1 MNKRN
6 QFQLQLLSN
15 KLAEYTTKLDNLK
28 AKQLELFNSIKST
41 PTQHTPE
48 DANRLD
54 LLEQKK
60 ILEARI
66 QECKND
72 LSNSRSEYTQL
83 NHHIKLLPGQLE
95 TNKKQEF
102 VIYQEEIQN
111 IKGRTQ
117 EANQDY
123 LDKLASLEVDKLNLS
138 IQIQDLQNQLT
149 ESQNNLSSIQEHAH
163 SYRKN
168 TILELQQKKQ
178 DKIAIINT
186 LDELNK
192 TKEFYNTNS
201 IDVSTLLDSLIELKT
216 QVINSYYANPDA
228 NPNANQH
235 NILQIPNAREL
246 LPAALFD
253 SNIDTNTNT
262 SMDTHSGEL
271 LNAVISYLDKQIQD
285 TKYQLSSI
293 CKKATRLDK
302 TITATANNLKTKQD
316 TSSTSR
322 EKVVSYKDNYKN
334 AKLIKT
340 SLEERLNNLQA
351 RLNSW
356 DVEVIDNVKHEYKM
370 KLDSLAADT
379 LRAQER
385 LNIMTSR
392 IISEHEADIIT
403 LAGKIKQVE
412 NEIAETNNLLKQTNQ
427 ELAILLEDIAKNN
440 STKIE
445 LDKINTQIANVEL
458 AIAKIQMD
466 IASLS
471 I

>member
-28 AKQLELFNSIKST
+28 SKQTELFNSIKT
-41 PTQHTPE
+41 APTQHTLE

-66 QECKND
+66 QEYKND
-72 LSNSRSEYTQL
+72 LANSRSEYTRL
-83 NHHIKLLPGQLE
+83 NHQIKLLPGQLE
-95 TNKKQEF
+95 SNKKQEF
-102 VIYQEEIQN
+102 AIYQEEIQN
-111 IKGRTQ
+111 IKGRTH

-123 LDKLASLEVDKLNLS
+123 LDKLESLEVDKLNLS

-178 DKIAIINT
+178 QKTAITTT
-186 LDELNK
+186 LDEFNK

-201 IDVSTLLDSLIELKT
+201 IAVVNLLDTLIELKT

-228 NPNANQH
+228 NPDANQH
-235 NILQIPNAREL
+235 NILQTPNAREL

-253 SNIDTNTNT
+253 SNTDTNTNT
-262 SMDTHSGEL
+262 SMDTNSGEL
-271 LNAVISYLDKQIQD
+271 LNTVVSYLDKQIQD
-285 TKYQLSSI
+285 AKYQLSSI
-293 CKKATRLDK
+293 SKKATRLDK
-302 TITATANNLKTKQD
+302 TITATANDLKTKQD
-316 TSSTSR
+316 ISSTSR
-322 EKVVSYKDNYKN
+322 EKVISYKDNYKN

-340 SLEERLNNLQA
+340 ALEERLNYLQA

-356 DVEVIDNVKHEYKM
+356 DIEVIDNVKHEYKI
-370 KLDSLAADT
+370 KLDSLDADT

-392 IISEHEADIIT
+392 IISEHETDIIS

-412 NEIAETNNLLKQTNQ
+412 NELAETNNLLKQANQ
-427 ELAILLEDIAKNN
+427 ELATLQEEIAKNN
-440 STKIE
+440 STNIE
-445 LDKINTQIANVEL
+445 LEKINTQIRNVEL
-458 AIAKIQMD
+458 AITRIQMD

>member
-15 KLAEYTTKLDNLK
+15 KLAEYTSKLNNLK
-28 AKQLELFNSIKST
+28 SKQTELFNSIKTAST
-41 PTQHTPE
+41 QDTLE
-48 DANRLD
+48 NANRLD

-66 QECKND
+66 QEYKNN
-72 LSNSRSEYTQL
+72 LGNSRSEYTRL

-102 VIYQEEIQN
+102 AIYQEEIQN
-111 IKGRTQ
+111 IKGRTH

-123 LDKLASLEVDKLNLS
+123 LDKLESLEVDKLNLS

-149 ESQNNLSSIQEHAH
+149 ESQHNLSSIQEHAH

-178 DKIAIINT
+178 QKTAITTT
-186 LDELNK
+186 LDEFNK

-201 IDVSTLLDSLIELKT
+201 IAVVSLLDSLIELKT

-228 NPNANQH
+228 NPDANQH

-253 SNIDTNTNT
+253 TNT
-262 SMDTHSGEL
+262 SMDTNSGEL
-271 LNAVISYLDKQIQD
+271 LNTVVSYLDKQIQD
-285 TKYQLSSI
+285 AKYQLSSI
-293 CKKATRLDK
+293 SKKTTRLDK
-302 TITATANNLKTKQD
+302 TITATANDLKTKQD
-316 TSSTSR
+316 ISSTSR
-322 EKVVSYKDNYKN
+322 EKIVSYKDNYKN

-340 SLEERLNNLQA
+340 ALEERLNYLQA
-351 RLNSW
+351 RFNSW
-356 DVEVIDNVKHEYKM
+356 DIEVIDNVKHEYKM
-370 KLDSLAADT
+370 KLVSLDADT

-392 IISEHEADIIT
+392 IISEHETDIIS

-412 NEIAETNNLLKQTNQ
+412 NELAETNNLLKQANQ
-427 ELAILLEDIAKNN
+427 ELATLQEEIAKNN
-440 STKIE
+440 STNIE
-445 LDKINTQIANVEL
+445 LEKINTQIRNVEL
-458 AIAKIQMD
+458 AITRIQMD